1 MMPHPSGTGE
11 NASVL
16 AAAACGVE
24 RFMQDRG
31 GDIDRIAGRAGL
43 STRQFSLP
51 TDALDLGAY
60 CRLFHEAAA
69 ETQDGNIGLWFGQ
82 QFDPRHL
89 GLIGYVALLS
99 PTVSDALQNL
109 AAHFM
114 YHQARTETR
123 FVKHGDLLRL
133 EYAIRDPSILT
144 RRHDAELTMGM
155 FCNIMRHAL
164 GPDWVPEEVQFE
176 HPQPEQAEEHRR
188 AFQAEI
194 RFQCPT
200 NALVFRKTGMDRA
213 MPDANSGMLDVIRS
227 SLISLARSRP
237 DLAAPD
243 LPLKEQVVRHIRAA
257 LEGGHSEL
265 PDIATRMNLPH
276 WTLQRRLAQINLS
289 YSVLLEETR
298 YAEALRYLAM
308 PAYDISAIARTLAY
322 TETSAF
328 SRAFRKWSGLSP
340 RAWRQRNIPAFSA

>member
-1 MMPHPSGTGE
+1 MPRFSGTGE

-16 AAAACGVE
+16 AAAAWGVE

-69 ETQDGNIGLWFGQ
+69 DTQDGNIGLWFGQ
-82 QFDPRHL
+82 QFDPRKL

-99 PTVSDALQNL
+99 PTVSDALHNL
-109 AAHFM
+109 ASHFG

-123 FVKHGDLLRL
+123 FVQQGDLLRL
-133 EYAIRDPSILT
+133 DYAIRDPAILT

-155 FCNIMRHAL
+155 FCNILRHAL
-164 GPDWVPEEVQFE
+164 GPDWAPEEVHFE
-176 HPQPEQAEEHRR
+176 HSQPEQAEEHRQ
-188 AFQAEI
+188 AFQANI

-200 NALVFRKTGMDRA
+200 NSLVFRRTGLDRP
-213 MPDANSGMLDVIRS
+213 MPDADPIMLAVIRS

-237 DLAAPD
+237 ELATPH
-243 LPLKEQVVRHIRAA
+243 LSLKEQVVQHIRAA
-257 LEGGHSEL
+257 LEDGHIEF
-265 PDIATRMNLPH
+265 PDIAARMNLPP
-276 WTLQRRLAQINLS
+276 WTLQRRLAQLNLS
-289 YSVLLEETR
+289 YSALLEETR
-298 YAEALRYLAM
+298 YAEALRYLAI
-308 PAYDISAIARTLAY
+308 PTHDISEIARTLAY

-328 SRAFRKWSGLSP
+328 SRAFRKWSGMSP
-340 RAWRQRNIPAFSA
+340 RAWRQQNMCDLTP

>member
-1 MMPHPSGTGE
+1 MPRFSGTGE

-16 AAAACGVE
+16 AAAAWGVE

-69 ETQDGNIGLWFGQ
+69 DTQDGNIGLWFGQ
-82 QFDPRHL
+82 QFDPRKL

-99 PTVSDALQNL
+99 PTVSDALHNL
-109 AAHFM
+109 ASHFG

-123 FVKHGDLLRL
+123 FVQQGDLLRL
-133 EYAIRDPSILT
+133 DYAIRDPAILT

-155 FCNIMRHAL
+155 FCNILRHAL
-164 GPDWVPEEVQFE
+164 GPDWAPEEVHFE
-176 HPQPEQAEEHRR
+176 HSQPEQAEEHRQ
-188 AFQAEI
+188 AFQANI

-200 NALVFRKTGMDRA
+200 NSLVFRRTGLERP
-213 MPDANSGMLDVIRS
+213 MPDADPIMLEVIRS

-237 DLAAPD
+237 DEP
-243 LPLKEQVVRHIRAA
+243 AA
-257 LEGGHSEL
+257 LD
-265 PDIATRMNLPH
+265 PATQAGAAH
-276 WTLQRRLAQINLS
+276 
-289 YSVLLEETR
+289 SVLFR
-298 YAEALRYLAM
+298 PAGRNPLRRS
-308 PAYDISAIARTLAY
+308 PAV
-322 TETSAF
+322 
-328 SRAFRKWSGLSP
+328 SRHPDAGY
-340 RAWRQRNIPAFSA
+340 QRNCPHAGLYGNQRLQPGLPEMEWHVTPRMAATKHA